1 MIDLTITATTVAG
14 EEISLSRPLRI
25 ELTQST
31 DEPAGSLVLTYP
43 FDCQFPELSR
53 LKIEGDVSF
62 FGVVD
67 SQNREQDENG
77 RLLLIKCRTIAAL
90 LLDNHAPPMEF
101 QNPTPD
107 TVLSL
112 YCNNMGFQGFLY
124 DEYHAVP
131 SVSATRGTSCWDAVE
146 AFCEQAFGR
155 PPHITED
162 NFLSCKPYGDS
173 VIHHF
178 GGGGHPVC
186 SVERVID
193 RTKAISG
200 ATIRDESGNYSIAVR
215 NDDCP
220 TGVTRHRYIIPEAPW
235 LYYRELYGKRTL
247 RRSMRGYKAI
257 KLTTPSLFSLKIGDR
272 AVVDGDDD
280 GTLWRV
286 AKFTQ
291 SADENGIT
299 TTLTLH
305 DSRFF
310 E

>member
-1 MIDLTITATTVAG
+1 MNLTITAKTASG
-14 EEISLSRPLRI
+14 EELLLPCPLRI
-25 ELTQST
+25 RLSQST
-31 DEPAGSLVLTYP
+31 DLPAGSLTLTYP
-43 FDCQFPELSR
+43 PDIEAQELSR
-53 LKIEGDVSF
+53 IKIEGDVSF

-67 SQNREQDENG
+67 SQTLEETDSG
-77 RLLLIKCRTIAAL
+77 RLYLIKCRTIAAL
-90 LLDNHAPPMEF
+90 LVDNHAPPMEF
-101 QNPTPD
+101 YSPTPD

-162 NFLSCKPYGDS
+162 NFISCQPYGDS
-173 VIHHF
+173 VVHTF
-178 GGGGHPVC
+178 GNGGHSVC
-186 SVERVID
+186 SIERITD
-193 RTKAISG
+193 RTTALSG
-200 ATIRDESGNYSIAVR
+200 ATIRDESGNYSIAVT
-215 NDDCP
+215 NEHCP
-220 TGVTRHRYIIPEAPW
+220 SDIRRHRYIIPEAPW

-257 KLTTPSLFSLKIGDR
+257 RLTTPSIFSLKIGDR
-272 AVVDGDDD
+272 AVVEGDGDD
-280 GTLWRV
+280 TVWRV
-286 AKFTQ
+286 AKIDL
-291 SADENGIT
+291 SADENGILT
-299 TTLTLH
+299 NLTLH